1 LSSFNLFKP
10 LLPKFFTKSL
20 AMAPADKKR
29 ICVIGAG
36 PSGCSTLFN
45 FVELEKSGV
54 EIPEI
59 VCYEKQDD
67 WGGLWNYSWRTGLDQ
82 YGEPVHGSMYRYL
95 WSNGPKECLEFP
107 DYTFEKHYG
116 KPIPSFPP
124 REVLFDYQK
133 GRWAQNNIKRF
144 MKFAH
149 PAKSV
154 VYNKETDDFTVI
166 VKDLKNDVML
176 PPERFTHVVVASGHY
191 STPHVPS
198 FPGIEKFPGR
208 VMHAHDFR
216 DANEFAGKT
225 LLLVG
230 ASYSAEDIALQ
241 CVKYGAKHVI
251 CTWRTRPMG
260 YNWPKTIEERPLLTK
275 IDGNTIHFKDGSS
288 AHIDAIL
295 LCTGYLHAYPFLTD
309 ELRLRSRN
317 RLFPPN
323 LYKGCLF
330 LNGGNDKLFYVGA
343 QDQYYTYTMFD
354 QEGLWTRNVIMGDVN
369 LPSHEVM
376 VEDAKKWQKMEES
389 CTDCFEEIRFQ
400 GAFMKDL
407 VEQNKYPHNL
417 DVTEIFDIWEGHKH
431 SNILTYRDQSFA
443 SIFTGTQS
451 PIHHSNFMIALDDS
465 LETFMN
471 QTPDKV
477 RAKRASESVGDN
489 EVANGVAAH

>member
-1 LSSFNLFKP
+1 
-10 LLPKFFTKSL
+10 
-20 AMAPADKKR
+20 MAPNPKR
-29 ICVIGAG
+29 VCLIGGG

-45 FVELEKSGV
+45 FAEMEKSGV

-59 VCYEKQDD
+59 VCYEKQDN
-67 WGGLWNYSWRTGLDQ
+67 WGGLWNYTWRTGLDQ

-124 REVLFDYQK
+124 REVLFDYQQ
-133 GRWAQNNIKRF
+133 GRWKQHNIKRF

-149 PAKSV
+149 AVKSV
-154 VYNKETDDFTVI
+154 VHNKETDDFTVV
-166 VKDLKNDVML
+166 VKDLKNDSVMA
-176 PPERFTHVVVASGHY
+176 PERFTHVIVASGHY
-191 STPHVPS
+191 STPNVPS

-216 DANEFAGKT
+216 DACEFKGKT

-241 CVKYGAKHVI
+241 VLKYGAKHVI

-260 YNWPKTIEERPLLTK
+260 YNWPPEIEERPLLQK
-275 IDGNTIHFKDGSS
+275 ISGNNVSFKDGST

-309 ELRLRSRN
+309 DLRLKSRN
-317 RLFPPN
+317 RLYPPN
-323 LYKGCLF
+323 LYKGCQF
-330 LNGGNDKLFYVGA
+330 LDGESDKLFYVGA

-354 QEGLWTRNVIMGDVN
+354 QQALWVRNVIMGDIE
-369 LPSHEVM
+369 LPEKSVRVADAQKWLAHE
-376 VEDAKKWQKMEES
+376 EEAM
-389 CTDCFEEIRFQ
+389 TKDCYAEIRFQ
-400 GAFMKDL
+400 RDYVLDL
-407 VEQNKYPHNL
+407 VKENKYPYNL
-417 DVTEIFDIWEGHKH
+417 DVTDIFDIWEGHKH
-431 SNILTYRDQSFA
+431 NDILTYRDQSFA

-451 PIHHSNFMIALDDS
+451 PIHHSNFMYALDDS

-471 QTPDKV
+471 QTPDKME
-477 RAKRASESVGDN
+477 K
-489 EVANGVAAH
+489 NGV